1 MASIRECDLPG
12 IGRKFQIQTRSGDKL
27 VVVVHDDGRREMY
40 HFSPDDPEQSVS
52 VVTLDD
58 EEARAVAGI
67 LGGLSYRPRALEDVE
82 MTFDEMVVEWYKVG
96 PGAAAVGKTI
106 GELDLRQSTGATVIG
121 IIEPDHTKKLN
132 PGAEQVIRE
141 GSTLLVM
148 GDRRQV
154 EAVKKLILAGR

>member
-1 MASIRECDLPG
+1 MASIHECDLPG

-40 HFSPDDPEQSVS
+40 HFSPDDPERSVS

-67 LGGLSYRPRALEDVE
+67 LGGLTYRPRTLEDVE
-82 MTFDEMVVEWYKVG
+82 ITFDEMVVEWYKVG
-96 PGAAAVGKTI
+96 PEAAAVGKTI
-106 GELDLRQSTGATVIG
+106 GELDVRQSTGATVIA

-132 PGAEQVIRE
+132 PGPEQVISE

-148 GDRRQV
+148 GDRKHV

>member
-40 HFSPDDPEQSVS
+40 YFSSDDPEQPVS
-52 VVTLDD
+52 VATLDD
-58 EEARAVAGI
+58 DEARAVAGI
-67 LGGLSYRPRALEDVE
+67 LGGLTYRPKALEDVNI
-82 MTFDEMVVEWYKVG
+82 TFDEMVVEWYKVG

-106 GELDLRQSTGATVIG
+106 GELDVRQSTGATVIA
-121 IIEPDHTKKLN
+121 IIEPDHTKRFN
-132 PGAEQVIRE
+132 PGPEQVIRE

-148 GDRRQV
+148 GNRGQV
-154 EAVKKLILAGR
+154 EAVKKLIRVGR

>member
-1 MASIRECDLPG
+1 MASICECDLPG
-12 IGRKFQIQTRSGDKL
+12 IGRKFQIQTRTGDKL
-27 VVVVHDDGRREMY
+27 VVVIHDDGRREMY
-40 HFSPDDPEQSVS
+40 HFSSGDPEQAVS

-67 LGGLSYRPRALEDVE
+67 LGGLTYRPRALEDVE
-82 MTFDEMVVEWYKVG
+82 ITFDQMVVEWYRVG

-106 GELDLRQSTGATVIG
+106 GELDVRQSTGATVIA
-121 IIEPDHTKKLN
+121 IIEPDRTKKLN
-132 PGAEQVIRE
+132 PGPEQVVRE

-148 GDRRQV
+148 GDRKQV